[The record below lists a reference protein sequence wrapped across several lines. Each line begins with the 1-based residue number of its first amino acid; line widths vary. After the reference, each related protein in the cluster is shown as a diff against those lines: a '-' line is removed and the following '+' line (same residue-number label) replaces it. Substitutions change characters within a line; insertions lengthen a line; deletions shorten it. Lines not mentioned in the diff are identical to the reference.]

1 MELLLNLSK
10 ETNNSVAEM
19 MKMPSHFVIG
29 MYNALRR
36 ILEKE
41 KDAREKAEKR
51 EQQKSSVSMPH
62 FSMPSIPKIR

>member
-1 MELLLNLSK
+1 MSLSK

-19 MKMPSHFVIG
+19 LKMPSHFVIG

-41 KDAREKAEKR
+41 DKARKAEEEK
-51 EQQKSSVSMPH
+51 QQKNLKMP
-62 FSMPSIPKIR
+62 SMPSINFPSIPKL

>member
-1 MELLLNLSK
+1 MELLLSLSK

-29 MYNALRR
+29 MYNALRK

-41 KDAREKAEKR
+41 KKAQEEAEK
-51 EQQKSSVSMPH
+51 KANKNYKTPSMPH
-62 FSMPSIPKIR
+62 FSMPKIH